1 MFKYFGDIVSLSQ
14 SDFEKVLKTGDYEV
28 KEYSTIKS
36 AVFDILMNKNNE
48 CLVAIIED
56 LLETI
61 YSNEDYSHIVNDVIT
76 SLIKVEDK
84 YYYLTE
90 K

>member
-28 KEYSTIKS
+28 KEYPTIKS
-36 AVFDILMNKNNE
+36 AVFDILTNKNNE
-48 CLVAIIED
+48 LVAIIED

-76 SLIKVEDK
+76 SLIRVDDK

>member
-1 MFKYFGDIVSLSQ
+1 MFRYFGDIVSLSQ

-36 AVFDILMNKNNE
+36 AVFDVLMNKDDE
-48 CLVAIIED
+48 WLVAIIED

-61 YSNEDYSHIVNDVIT
+61 YSNKDYSNIVNDVIT
-76 SLIKVEDK
+76 SLIRVEDK

>member
-48 CLVAIIED
+48 YLVAIIED